1 MIFLNTVIISI
12 RLLLVLTLITGILY
26 PIVITGFAERFFPFR
41 SGGSRIV
48 IQGKTVGSELI
59 VQKFTKNKYF
69 WPRPSYTTGASNA
82 SVTNASLRAKV
93 EERKKILLEK
103 HPDQKQ
109 VPSDL
114 LFASGSELD
123 PHISPDSARFQINR
137 VAKSRK
143 LTEGQILRLKDIVE
157 GSIEKGYIGEN
168 RINVLLLNLKLDSEF
183 GTILE

>member
-93 EERKKILLEK
+93 EERKKSCLKNTRI
-103 HPDQKQ
+103 
-109 VPSDL
+109 
-114 LFASGSELD
+114 
-123 PHISPDSARFQINR
+123 
-137 VAKSRK
+137 KSRF
-143 LTEGQILRLKDIVE
+143 LPIYCLRPVLGLILISVQIRL
-157 GSIEKGYIGEN
+157 GF
-168 RINVLLLNLKLDSEF
+168 R
-183 GTILE
+183 